1 MCGLLLHASSRD
13 INQTKFLEALSLMDH
28 RGPDDKSYIWMDREN
43 SKIQYPIDENQNFDS
58 KIKLMI
64 GHTRLSIVDLTNAS
78 NQPMLSDENRYAVSF
93 NGEIYNFLELK
104 EELEKKGVTFKTEGD
119 TEVLLKAFIFWGPD
133 CVKKFN
139 GMWSFIILD
148 SLKQEVFFSRD
159 PFGKKPLYYYIK
171 DEDFIV
177 SSEIKSI
184 FNLLDNNGREINPQF
199 LCSFLIYNHSP
210 TLSKGETFYKDIFM
224 FEPGTTVKVS
234 LKKLKFKIIK
244 NNLIENY
251 ISKIKPIDNLESEL
265 KSSVDLRLRT
275 DVPIAV
281 LVSGGVD
288 SSLIAA
294 LVKNNKNIS
303 KKNITFYT
311 AKSENS
317 RDLKYA
323 KIIADTLGI
332 KLKIIEIPTTPNSI
346 KIIDD
351 MINHYEIPIQLGGLS
366 ASAFYMYK
374 TISED
379 GIKVIIDGTG
389 GDEIF
394 SGYNKDYRLGYILS
408 LIYNFDFKLAYSI
421 SSSVDENFKSL
432 KKISLS
438 KFFLGFIVH
447 HVPFLKK
454 LFNKF
459 LIKRLTD
466 THYFDLLPTKN
477 TNKILSSYFHDQ
489 NSRFGN
495 NNFIGLSKTQIKD
508 IKRGKLPNWVFL
520 GDQNS
525 MYHSLELRSPLL
537 DVRLLKYVN
546 LRISNKIKTPYWK
559 FSLRKILSNY
569 DKDVAFRNEKVGFE
583 WNGEYFLINNK
594 ETILNSIKQSKLVGS
609 IFCIKSL
616 IANFDRI
623 SNDYSRGKFY
633 LRVYIL
639 AVLDKSYNLY
649 IN

>member
-1 MCGLLLHASSRD
+1 MCGLLLHASSGD
-13 INQTKFLEALSLMDH
+13 IKHTKFLGALSLMDH

-78 NQPMLSDENRYAVSF
+78 NQPMLSEDNRYAVSF

-104 EELEKKGVTFKTEGD
+104 EELEEKGVTFKTEGD

-148 SLKQEVFFSRD
+148 SFKHEVFFSRD
-159 PFGKKPLYYYIK
+159 PFGKKPLYYYLK
-171 DEDFIV
+171 DEEFIV

-184 FNLLDNNGREINPQF
+184 FNILDKNSRKINPQF

-210 TLSKGETFYKDIFM
+210 TLSKGETFYKDIFT
-224 FEPGTTVKVS
+224 FDPGTTVKVS
-234 LKKLKFKIIK
+234 LNTLKFKIIK
-244 NNLIENY
+244 NNSIENY
-251 ISKIKPIDNLESEL
+251 IFKLKSTDNLESEL
-265 KSSVDLRLRT
+265 QSAVNLRLRT

-288 SSLIAA
+288 SSLIAS

-323 KIIADTLGI
+323 KMMAGKLGI
-332 KLKIIEIPTTPNSI
+332 KLKIIEIPTTANSI
-346 KIIDD
+346 KIIED
-351 MINHYEIPIQLGGLS
+351 MINQYEIPIQLGGLS
-366 ASAFYMYK
+366 VSAFYMFK

-408 LIYNFDFKLAYSI
+408 LIYSFNLKLALSI
-421 SSSVDENFKSL
+421 SSSIDENFKSL
-432 KKISLS
+432 NKISFS
-438 KFFLGFIVH
+438 KLILGSIFQNI
-447 HVPFLKK
+447 PLIKK
-454 LFNKF
+454 LFDKF
-459 LIKRLTD
+459 LIKRLTG
-466 THYFDLLPTKN
+466 THHFDLLPTKN
-477 TNKILSSYFHDQ
+477 TNKMLSSYFHDQ

-508 IKRGKLPNWVFL
+508 IKRGKLPNWLFL

-537 DVRLLKYVN
+537 DVRFLKYIN
-546 LRISNKIKTPYWK
+546 LQISKKIKIPYWK
-559 FSLRKILSNY
+559 YSLREILFKY

-594 ETILNSIKQSKLVGS
+594 ETILNSIKQSKLVSS
-609 IFCIKSL
+609 IFCTKSL
-616 IANFDRI
+616 ISNFDRI
-623 SNDYSRGKFY
+623 SDDYTKGKFY